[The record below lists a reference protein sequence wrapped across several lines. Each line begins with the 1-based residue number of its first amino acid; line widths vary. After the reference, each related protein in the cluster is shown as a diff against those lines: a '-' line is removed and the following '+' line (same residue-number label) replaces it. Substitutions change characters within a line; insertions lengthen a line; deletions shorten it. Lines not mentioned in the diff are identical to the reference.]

1 MVYMN
6 KIFGYGFKD
15 IPYVN
20 RLKKRIFYA
29 LIIIT
34 ILLNVFM
41 ALAFNLKKSIDNSLF
56 NSFMIVDLQN
66 NLKENT
72 RNEIENYALSIKG
85 VSAVRFMDKR
95 ESFKKLQDELNISI
109 PESSN
114 PLSDS
119 LIVYLNKTASSDSI
133 QENLEAR
140 EEVKEVYKDNIFLE
154 KEENKGFIY
163 SIVQIASIVIAILL
177 GFIAIIFFNL
187 NVAVDFLNSVNIEDD
202 YKKIIRLSKIRN
214 LLAFTSSTILGTL
227 IFFNIYAYF
236 RKYLLQV
243 NTTAIILSLWQIF
256 LYHLIFIV
264 FLNFL
269 VWVLPATIFKI
280 NGGKN
285 EKI

>member
-6 KIFGYGFKD
+6 KILGYGSKD
-15 IPYVN
+15 IPYIN

-29 LIIIT
+29 LTIIT

-41 ALAFNLKKSIDNSLF
+41 ALTFNLKKSIDNSLF
-56 NSFMIVDLQN
+56 NSFIIVDLQN

-72 RNEIENYALSIKG
+72 RNEIENYTLSIKG
-85 VSAVRFMDKR
+85 VLAVRFMDKR

-140 EEVKEVYKDNIFLE
+140 EEVKEVYKDSIFLE
-154 KEENKGFIY
+154 KEENKGLIY

-187 NVAVDFLNSVNIEDD
+187 NVAIDFLNSINIEDD

-214 LLAFTSSTILGTL
+214 LLSFTSSTTLGTL

-236 RKYLLQV
+236 RKYLFQV
-243 NTTAIILSLWQIF
+243 NNSTIILSLWQIF